1 MQTAKRI
8 SAATVY
14 NGSLKVLV
22 RMCIRRAHLDVMA
35 AALLLASCN
44 AADPIWSTLTGE
56 DAVKSGS
63 TTPIAPSD
71 PLPPPSAAEP
81 ANVGDRLPLVTIR
94 FYRPNVPYQEALY
107 IAVSAAL
114 ERRPDVMFD
123 VVAVTPQLADPAQVT
138 LHSDAS
144 KRNVDNVF
152 HSLTSMGLSAEQV
165 SLSATTNASVQSDEV
180 RLYVRARVT
189 RQEARR
195 AQ

>member
-1 MQTAKRI
+1 MNANGEADKRGPRP
-8 SAATVY
+8 VY

-56 DAVKSGS
+56 DAAVKSGS
-63 TTPIAPSD
+63 TIPIAPSE
-71 PLPPPSAAEP
+71 PLPPLSAAEP

-94 FYRPNVPYQEALY
+94 FYRPNVPYEEALY

-138 LHSDAS
+138 LHSAAS
-144 KRNVDNVF
+144 KRNADNVF

-165 SLSATTNASVQSDEV
+165 SLSATTNAAVQNDEI
-180 RLYVRARVT
+180 RLYVR
-189 RQEARR
+189 
-195 AQ
+195 